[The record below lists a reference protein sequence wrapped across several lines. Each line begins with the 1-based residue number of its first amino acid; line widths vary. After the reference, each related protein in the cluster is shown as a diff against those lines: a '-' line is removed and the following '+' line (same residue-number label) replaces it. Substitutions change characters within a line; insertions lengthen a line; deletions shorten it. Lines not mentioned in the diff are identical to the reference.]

1 MKADAAADRAPGKH
15 QLGALPAGDDAAGLG
30 RRNRVPVIAK
40 LVQADKDTGRDV
52 IHRSNEISLACLD
65 PRRARDR
72 PRRLTPDDEDFVV
85 QTATTRPNEL
95 GQPFAHWSIRELA
108 AYLRR
113 SHGRVIHIGQE
124 AKRL

>member
-1 MKADAAADRAPGKH
+1 M
-15 QLGALPAGDDAAGLG
+15 
-30 RRNRVPVIAK
+30 
-40 LVQADKDTGRDV
+40 QADKDTGRDV
-52 IHRSNEISLACLD
+52 IHRSNKISLACLD

-85 QTATTRPNEL
+85 QTATTRPNKL